1 MAYTLGIDFGTST
14 TRVAISQDG
23 ALPLTIPIGLGGD
36 EFIPSVVAYK
46 RRTDGHAEVL
56 SIGEDA
62 LDAPDTDGVRVIR
75 EVKRCL
81 AVAEQTNP
89 PVKIPSKW
97 WNQENRCFQ
106 LWNSSVMADEVI
118 YVIIAEALSR
128 AVDTINRMGIAADIN
143 LVSIRGLSCRLGTSV
158 ASRLTARRGLA
169 KLANRL
175 GFNDVR
181 TSQIIEEPVLAA
193 LSYVSLLQVQP
204 GDKVLVYD
212 FGGGTFDVAIVEVDE
227 MKDGSYP

>member
-89 PVKIPSKW
+89 PVEIPSKW
-97 WNQENRCFQ
+97 WNQEKPMLPSF
-106 LWNSSVMADEVI
+106 
-118 YVIIAEALSR
+118 
-128 AVDTINRMGIAADIN
+128 
-143 LVSIRGLSCRLGTSV
+143 GT
-158 ASRLTARRGLA
+158 
-169 KLANRL
+169 
-175 GFNDVR
+175 
-181 TSQIIEEPVLAA
+181 PV
-193 LSYVSLLQVQP
+193 
-204 GDKVLVYD
+204 
-212 FGGGTFDVAIVEVDE
+212 
-227 MKDGSYP
+227 